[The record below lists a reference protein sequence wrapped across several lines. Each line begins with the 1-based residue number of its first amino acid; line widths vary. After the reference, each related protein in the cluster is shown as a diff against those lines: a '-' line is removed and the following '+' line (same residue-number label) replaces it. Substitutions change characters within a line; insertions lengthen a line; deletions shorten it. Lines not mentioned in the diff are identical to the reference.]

1 MSGTIAPVRSLL
13 RSLRAALA
21 NDGLRRIEAFWTL
34 GIAADAGLLVIL
46 LVEVYRREGVVAA
59 GLLGAVRMVPGVL
72 SGMLSGSVLARF
84 RAERVLF
91 VLGLVRAATATV
103 CAIEIATGGS
113 TILLYVLA
121 AISAAAA
128 APSRPVSATLM
139 PAVARSPQEL
149 VAANMAWST
158 GEGLG
163 SMVGPFAVG
172 LFVAAGRPELGAA
185 TTAVAFLAGAI
196 FIGRLR
202 FEHAA
207 DARAGGGAQ
216 RGGLRLLDGFR
227 AMRRRPVVGWT
238 LVSVFAQILT
248 RGLLTPLTVVAAIE
262 LLSMGEPGVGLL
274 NAALGLGGLLG
285 AIFAVK
291 LTGTDRLVPSEAAAA
306 AWWGAPIAIIGL
318 LPIPEIALAAMIV
331 IGVANAVFDISI
343 FTIIQRGTS
352 NDERAPIFALM
363 EGIIGAGLVVGSLL
377 APVLLAAFGI
387 RGALAVSGAILPI
400 VALIVYGRV
409 ARADGISVVDESTLQ
424 LLRAVPVF
432 EELPLTAF
440 ERLAA
445 ALEPVEFQ
453 AGDTIMREGD
463 LGDRFVVIDTGEVEV
478 TAAGRPIARLGHGV
492 GVGEIALLRRSPR
505 TATVT
510 ALSPVKAYGIACH
523 AFVAAVSGP
532 AAAAVTE
539 RIAEANLRRGSAT
552 GGATGGANGAATG
565 DPPPAAS
572 EGTAA

>member
-1 MSGTIAPVRSLL
+1 M
-13 RSLRAALA
+13 A

-34 GIAADAGLLVIL
+34 GIAADAGLLVVL
-46 LVEVYRREGVVAA
+46 LIEVYAREGVVAA

-72 SGMLSGSVLARF
+72 SGMLSGSALGRF

-91 VLGLVRAATATV
+91 VLGLVRALTATV
-103 CAIEIATGGS
+103 CAVEIAVGGS
-113 TILLYVLA
+113 TILLFALA

-139 PAVARSPQEL
+139 PAVARSPHEL

-163 SMVGPFAVG
+163 SMVGPFVVG

-185 TTAVAFLAGAI
+185 AAAIAFLAGAI

-207 DARAGGGAQ
+207 DATGGGGAHT
-216 RGGLRLLDGFR
+216 RGLRLLDGFR
-227 AMRRRPVVGWT
+227 TMRRRPVVGWT
-238 LVSVFAQILT
+238 LLSVFAQILT
-248 RGLLTPLTVVAAIE
+248 RGILTPLSVVAAIE

-285 AIFAVK
+285 AVFAVS
-291 LTGTDRLVPSEAAAA
+291 LTRTDRLVRTEAASV

-318 LPIPEIALAAMIV
+318 LPVPGIALVAMIV
-331 IGVANAVFDISI
+331 IGVANAVFDIAI

-352 NDERAPIFALM
+352 NDERAPIFALL
-363 EGIIGAGLVVGSLL
+363 EGIVGVGLVAGSLL
-377 APVLLAAFGI
+377 APVLLDAFGI
-387 RGALAVSGAILPI
+387 RGALAVTGALLPI
-400 VALIVYGRV
+400 VALVVYGRIGTSD
-409 ARADGISVVDESTLQ
+409 RISVVDETMLQ
-424 LLRAVPVF
+424 LLRTVPVF

-445 ALEPVEFQ
+445 ALEPIEFG
-453 AGDTIMREGD
+453 AGETIMREGD

-478 TAAGRPIARLGHGV
+478 SADGRPMSRLGHGA

-510 ALSPVKAYGIACH
+510 ALTPVRGYAIACH

-539 RIAEANLRRGSAT
+539 RIAAANLRRGSST
-552 GGATGGANGAATG
+552 L
-565 DPPPAAS
+565 PA
-572 EGTAA
+572 

>member
-1 MSGTIAPVRSLL
+1 MSGILAPVRSLL
-13 RSLRAALA
+13 RSLRDAMA
-21 NDGLRRIEAFWTL
+21 NDGIRRIEAFWTL

-46 LVEVYRREGVVAA
+46 LVEVYAREGVVAA
-59 GLLGAVRMVPGVL
+59 GVLGAVRMVPGVL
-72 SGMLSGSVLARF
+72 SGMLSGGVLTRF

-91 VLGLVRAATATV
+91 VLGLVRTLVAVA
-103 CAIEIATGGS
+103 CAIEIALGGS

-128 APSRPVSATLM
+128 APSRPVSATLF
-139 PAVARSPQEL
+139 PAVARSPHEL

-163 SMVGPFAVG
+163 SMVGPFVVG
-172 LFVAAGRPELGAA
+172 LFIAAGRPELGAA
-185 TTAVAFLAGAI
+185 AMAVAFLAGAI

-207 DARAGGGAQ
+207 DATGGGAAGG
-216 RGGLRLLDGFR
+216 GGLRLLDGLR
-227 AMRRRPVVGWT
+227 TMRRRPVVGWT
-238 LVSVFAQILT
+238 LASVFAQILT

-285 AIFAVK
+285 AVFAVS
-291 LTGTDRLVPSEAAAA
+291 LTRTDRLIRTEAAALS
-306 AWWGAPIAIIGL
+306 WWGLPIAVIGL
-318 LPIPEIALAAMIV
+318 LPFPGVALGAMVV
-331 IGVANAVFDISI
+331 IGVANAVFDVAI
-343 FTIIQRGTS
+343 FTLIQRGTS
-352 NDERAPIFALM
+352 NDERAPIFALL
-363 EGIIGAGLVVGSLL
+363 EGLVGAGLVIGSLL

-387 RGALAVSGAILPI
+387 RGALAISGAVLPI
-400 VALIVYGRV
+400 IALVVYGRIG
-409 ARADGISVVDESTLQ
+409 RADRISVVDEGTLQ
-424 LLRAVPVF
+424 LLRSVKVF

-440 ERLAA
+440 ERLAG
-445 ALEPVEFQ
+445 ALEPLQFE

-463 LGDRFVVIDTGEVEV
+463 QGDRFVVIDAGEVEV
-478 TAAGRPIARLGHGV
+478 TADGRPMSRLGRGA

-510 ALSPVKAYGIACH
+510 ALTPVRAYGIACH

-539 RIAEANLRRGSAT
+539 RIAEANLRRGSAAA
-552 GGATGGANGAATG
+552 GA
-565 DPPPAAS
+565 
-572 EGTAA
+572 GTAA

>member
-1 MSGTIAPVRSLL
+1 MPGILSPVRSLL

-21 NDGLRRIEAFWTL
+21 NDGIRRIEAFWTL
-34 GIAADAGLLVIL
+34 GIAADAGLLVVL
-46 LVEVYRREGVVAA
+46 LIEVYDREGVVGA
-59 GLLGAVRMVPGVL
+59 GLLGAFRVVPGVL
-72 SGMLSGSVLARF
+72 SGMLAGSALARF

-91 VLGLVRAATATV
+91 VLGLVRTLAAVA
-103 CAIEIATGGS
+103 CALEIAIGGD
-113 TILLYVLA
+113 TIFLYILA
-121 AISAAAA
+121 GISAAAA

-139 PAVARSPQEL
+139 PAVARSPHEL

-163 SMVGPFAVG
+163 SMVGPFVVG
-172 LFVAAGRPELGAA
+172 LFVAFGRPDLGAA
-185 TTAVAFLAGAI
+185 ITAVAFLVAAV

-202 FEHAA
+202 LEHAA
-207 DARAGGGAQ
+207 DATGGAGAHA
-216 RGGLRLLDGFR
+216 GGLRLLDGIR
-227 AMRRRPVVGWT
+227 TMRRRPVVGWT
-238 LVSVFAQILT
+238 LLSVFAQILT

-262 LLSMGEPGVGLL
+262 LLAMGEPGVGLL

-285 AIFAVK
+285 AVFAVS
-291 LTGTDRLVPSEAAAA
+291 LTRTDRLIRTEAASV
-306 AWWGAPIAIIGL
+306 AWWGAPIAVIGL
-318 LPIPEIALAAMIV
+318 LPWPEVALLAMV
-331 IGVANAVFDISI
+331 VVGVANAVFDIAI

-352 NDERAPIFALM
+352 NEERAPIFALL
-363 EGIIGAGLVVGSLL
+363 EGLVGVGLVAGSLL

-387 RGALAVSGAILPI
+387 RGALAITGAILPI
-400 VALIVYGRV
+400 VALIVYGRIGK
-409 ARADGISVVDESTLQ
+409 ADRVSVVDEGTLH

-445 ALEPVEFQ
+445 ALEPLEFQ

-463 LGDRFVVIDTGEVEV
+463 QGDRFVVIDSGEVEV
-478 TAAGRPIARLGHGV
+478 SADGKPMSRLGHGA

-510 ALSPVKAYGIACH
+510 AVTPVRAYGIACH

-539 RIAEANLRRGSAT
+539 RIAQANLRRGSAKAPEPT
-552 GGATGGANGAATG
+552 S
-565 DPPPAAS
+565 AS
-572 EGTAA
+572 TAA

>member
-1 MSGTIAPVRSLL
+1 MSGILAPVRSLL
-13 RSLRAALA
+13 KSLRAALA

-34 GIAADAGLLVIL
+34 GIAADAGLLVVL
-46 LVEVYRREGVVAA
+46 LIEVYARDGVVAA
-59 GLLGAVRMVPGVL
+59 GVLGAVRMIPSVL
-72 SGMLSGSVLARF
+72 SGMLAGTALARF

-91 VLGLVRAATATV
+91 VLGLVRVVAATA
-103 CAIEIATGGS
+103 CAIVIATGGS
-113 TILLYVLA
+113 TLPLYILA

-163 SMVGPFAVG
+163 SMVGPVVVG
-172 LFVAAGRPELGAA
+172 AFVAAGRPELGAA
-185 TTAVAFLAGAI
+185 AAAVAFLVGAI

-207 DARAGGGAQ
+207 DATGGGGTQA
-216 RGGLRLLDGFR
+216 RGLRLLDGFR
-227 AMRRRPVVGWT
+227 IMRRRPVVGWS
-238 LVSVFAQILT
+238 LLSVFAQILT

-262 LLSMGEPGVGLL
+262 LLGMGEPGVGLL
-274 NAALGLGGLLG
+274 NAGLGLGGLLG
-285 AIFAVK
+285 AVFAVS
-291 LTGTDRLVPSEAAAA
+291 LTRTERLVRTEAASV

-318 LPIPEIALAAMIV
+318 LPIPGVALVAMVVIGIANATFDIAL
-331 IGVANAVFDISI
+331 
-343 FTIIQRGTS
+343 FTIIQRGTA
-352 NDERAPIFALM
+352 NEERAPVFALL
-363 EGIIGAGLVVGSLL
+363 EGLVGVGLVVGSLL
-377 APVLLAAFGI
+377 APVLLDEFGI
-387 RGALAVSGAILPI
+387 RGALAVTGAILPI
-400 VALIVYGRV
+400 VALIVYGRIGK
-409 ARADGISVVDESTLQ
+409 ADRISVVDETMLQ
-424 LLRAVPVF
+424 LLRTVPVF

-445 ALEPVEFQ
+445 ALEPIEFE

-463 LGDRFVVIDTGEVEV
+463 LGDRFVVIDQGEVEV
-478 TAAGRPIARLGHGV
+478 TAGGRPMSRLGHGA

-510 ALSPVKAYGIACH
+510 ALTAVRAYGIACH

-539 RIAEANLRRGSAT
+539 RIAEANLRRGSAPGVD
-552 GGATGGANGAATG
+552 GGAGGGGAPSAAEG
-565 DPPPAAS
+565 SAA
-572 EGTAA
+572 